1 MWKEPKRQNKYI
13 PTAIMFTEKR
23 KVICLIK
30 KCYINI
36 APHDTRLRSV
46 MDVLLRPHLSVKS
59 ARARTH
65 VWCGPDGRAHL
76 KSSPGNFLADGRT
89 EDGPTIT
96 LARRPA
102 RPRPLIRLL
111 RPLSMEWAIRSGPT
125 PRASGLPGF
134 QCDDWNLHHRETC
147 QDRSEP
153 FLPSFLLLTCRAS
166 PLSPMLFLF
175 DEVGE
180 GEGPG
185 PSSPADAPSEP
196 HA

>member
-1 MWKEPKRQNKYI
+1 
-13 PTAIMFTEKR
+13 
-23 KVICLIK
+23 
-30 KCYINI
+30 
-36 APHDTRLRSV
+36 